1 MLEHKEQTVQCT
13 KVTFIYSIHYMN
25 QKKWEQH
32 KDLKL
37 KRSKGSNKTF
47 ANLICFLYV
56 RQRKSENT
64 ETAKERAAKNN
75 D

>member
-47 ANLICFLYV
+47 ANLICFLYIPSV
-56 RQRKSENT
+56 PEKLSLE
-64 ETAKERAAKNN
+64 AVPSSG
-75 D
+75 